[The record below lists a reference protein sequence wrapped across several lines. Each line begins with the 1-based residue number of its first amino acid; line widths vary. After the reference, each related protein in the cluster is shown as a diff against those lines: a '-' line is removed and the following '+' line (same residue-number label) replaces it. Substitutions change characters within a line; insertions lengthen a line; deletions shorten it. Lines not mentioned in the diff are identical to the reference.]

1 MNTTPAWLTVK
12 DAAKYTG
19 LHAETIRILMRRGDI
34 EARKP
39 GKAWRTKQSWLDD
52 YINQGA
58 A

>member
-1 MNTTPAWLTVK
+1 MNTTSVWLSVR
-12 DAAKYTG
+12 DAAEYVGLNEYTVR
-19 LHAETIRILMRRGDI
+19 ELMRRGDI

-39 GKAWRTKQSWLDD
+39 GKYWRTKQSWLDE